1 MLLRITT
8 THSPATDL
16 GYLLHKNPA
25 KCQEFDLSFGK
36 VHVFYPIAE
45 EDRCAAAMLLDVDPV
60 GLIRSKHRRG
70 GLLDQYVNDRPFVA
84 SSFLSVAIAQV
95 YGSALAGRSK
105 ERPELAETGMPLEA
119 EISVLP
125 SRGGEGMLRRLF
137 EPLGYEV
144 DITGHPLDETCPGW
158 GESPYYAVSLGRTC
172 TLQELL
178 THLYVLVP
186 VLDNYKHYYIGDQER
201 EKLLAKGG
209 RWLSNHPEREMI
221 AKRYLKYQPSLARQ
235 ALAQLAEEDQTALLT
250 AEPGEPTAEDTKE
263 SELERTISLND
274 QRMGTVLAALKAS
287 GADSVVDLGCG
298 EGKLLRNLLSEKQFR
313 RIVGMDVSIRSLEI
327 ASDKLRLNR
336 LPDMQRKRIELIH
349 GSLMYRD
356 ARLSGFDAAAVVE
369 VIEHFDPPRLAAFE
383 RVLFE
388 HAQPGTIVLTT
399 PNREYNAMWENL
411 VVEPAEDGE
420 LAVTKVRYRDH
431 RFEWTRAE
439 FHGWA
444 DAVAERF
451 GYEVRFLP
459 IGPEDPTV
467 GSPTQMAVFTITGD
481 TEAQAP
487 PKTHT

>member
-1 MLLRITT
+1 M
-8 THSPATDL
+8 

-36 VHVFYPIAE
+36 VYVFYPVAE
-45 EDRCAAAMLLDVDPV
+45 DDRCTAAMLLDVDPV
-60 GLIRSKHRRG
+60 GLIRGKHRRG

-95 YGSALAGRSK
+95 YGSALAGRSR
-105 ERPELAETGMPLEA
+105 ERPELAEAAIPLEA

-125 SRGGEGMLRRLF
+125 SRGGEGTLRRLF
-137 EPLGYEV
+137 EPLGYEL
-144 DITGHPLDETCPGW
+144 DITGHPLDETYPDW
-158 GESPYYAVSLGRTC
+158 GESPYYTVGLGRTC

-201 EKLLAKGG
+201 DKLLAKGD
-209 RWLSNHPEREMI
+209 RWLSSHPEREMI

-250 AEPGEPTAEDTKE
+250 AEPGEPKAEDTQE

-274 QRMGTVLAALKAS
+274 QRMGTVLAVLKAS
-287 GADSVVDLGCG
+287 GADSVLDLGCG

-336 LPDMQRKRIELIH
+336 LPDMQQKRIELIH

-356 ARLSGFDAAAVVE
+356 ARLAGFDAAAVVE

-388 HAQPGTIVLTT
+388 HAHPRTIVLTT
-399 PNREYNAMWENL
+399 PNHEYNAMWENL
-411 VVEPAEDGE
+411 VVEPALDGKPG
-420 LAVTKVRYRDH
+420 VTKLRYRDH
-431 RFEWTRAE
+431 RFEWTRTE
-439 FHGWA
+439 FHDWA
-444 DAVAERF
+444 NAVAERF

-459 IGPEDPTV
+459 VGPEDPV
-467 GSPTQMAVFTITGD
+467 LGPPTQMGIFSC
-481 TEAQAP
+481 E
-487 PKTHT
+487 